1 MNDCLLYRCF
11 LKGESLMRKVGKINH
26 NFYFI
31 KKVMIIAVFSVV
43 MTGINCIDIYAQ
55 SDVTKSKKGEI
66 LYSQAMEI
74 FVTPTPDF
82 DKSLKL
88 LDESIPLFIEI
99 EDKQLSYYWIAKV
112 AYLKGVVEKDR
123 NYHEKAEENFSFSKE
138 LILKSLEIGDFSDG
152 YRLIADVEGQLIYYG
167 DLYYKTKFGPGIK
180 KFITKAIELDSGN
193 KKAYI
198 SLAMYYRDAPF
209 IAGGSFKKSEV
220 VLEKMIDATLSEQI
234 DLFSLYLWIDTA
246 WINSNNNRK
255 KISDCIS
262 MLKLFSNQPDIDL
275 MVERIKKKYVHHVIN
290 IIRNH

>member
-1 MNDCLLYRCF
+1 
-11 LKGESLMRKVGKINH
+11 MRKVGKINQ
-26 NFYFI
+26 NYYFI
-31 KKVMIIAVFSVV
+31 KKVIIIAVFSVV
-43 MTGINCIDIYAQ
+43 ITGINCIDIYAQ
-55 SDVTKSKKGEI
+55 SDVTKSKNGEI

-123 NYHEKAEENFSFSKE
+123 NYHKKAEENFSFSKE

-152 YRLIADVEGQLIYYG
+152 YRLMADVEGQLIYYG

-180 KFITKAIELDSGN
+180 KFITKAIELDSIN

-262 MLKLFSNQPDIDL
+262 MLKLFSNQSDIDL
-275 MVERIKKKYVHHVIN
+275 IAERIEKKYVNRVIN
-290 IIRNH
+290 IAKNH

>member
-1 MNDCLLYRCF
+1 
-11 LKGESLMRKVGKINH
+11 MRKVGKINQ

-31 KKVMIIAVFSVV
+31 KKVIIIVVFSVV

-55 SDVTKSKKGEI
+55 SDVTKSKKGES

>member
-43 MTGINCIDIYAQ
+43 ITGINCIDIYAQ

-88 LDESIPLFIEI
+88 LEESIPLFMEI

>member
-1 MNDCLLYRCF
+1 
-11 LKGESLMRKVGKINH
+11 MRKVGKINQ

-31 KKVMIIAVFSVV
+31 KKVIIIVVFSVV

-55 SDVTKSKKGEI
+55 SDVTKSKKGES

-88 LDESIPLFIEI
+88 LDESIPLFMEI

>member
-1 MNDCLLYRCF
+1 MKEGFLMKKAGKANIISNFTKKIFFTVILVVLLLGINATCMF
-11 LKGESLMRKVGKINH
+11 AQSDDLGCKKGESL
-26 NFYFI
+26 YF
-31 KKVMIIAVFSVV
+31 
-43 MTGINCIDIYAQ
+43 
-55 SDVTKSKKGEI
+55 
-66 LYSQAMEI
+66 QAKDL
-74 FVTPTPDF
+74 FVAPTPDF
-82 DKSLKL
+82 TEILKL
-88 LDESIPLFIEI
+88 LDESIPLFMEI

-138 LILKSLEIGDFSDG
+138 LIVKALEIGDFSDG
-152 YRLIADVEGQLIYYG
+152 YRLKADVEGQLIYYG

-180 KFITKAIELDSGN
+180 NYITKAIELDSGN

-262 MLKLFSNQPDIDL
+262 MLKLFSNQSDIDL
-275 MVERIKKKYVHHVIN
+275 IAERIEKKYVNRVIN
-290 IIRNH
+290 IAKNH

>member
-11 LKGESLMRKVGKINH
+11 LKGESLMRKVGKINQ

-31 KKVMIIAVFSVV
+31 KKVIIIAVFSVV

-55 SDVTKSKKGEI
+55 SDVTKSKKGES

>member
-11 LKGESLMRKVGKINH
+11 LKGESLMRKVGKINQ

-31 KKVMIIAVFSVV
+31 KKVIIIVVFSVV

-55 SDVTKSKKGEI
+55 SDVTKSKKGES

-88 LDESIPLFIEI
+88 LDESIPLFMEI

-138 LILKSLEIGDFSDG
+138 LIVKALEIGDFSDG
-152 YRLIADVEGQLIYYG
+152 YRLKADVEGQLIYYG

-180 KFITKAIELDSGN
+180 NYITKAIELDSGN

-209 IAGGSFKKSEV
+209 IAGGSFKKSEAT
-220 VLEKMIDATLSEQI
+220 LKEMIDNTFSDQI

-246 WINSNNNRK
+246 WTNSKKNREK
-255 KISDCIS
+255 VSDCIS
-262 MLKLFSNQPDIDL
+262 ILDLFANQHEIDL
-275 MVERIKKKYVHHVIN
+275 MAQRIEKKYMERTIF
-290 IIRNH
+290 IIKNH